1 MSEFISRRSNFAEDM
16 QHLYRTLRPFL
27 QKWTRIPDDYDAIY
41 RQALVEMQQPGF
53 VATWR
58 FHTAWGSVKA
68 D

>member
-1 MSEFISRRSNFAEDM
+1 M

-27 QKWTRIPDDYDAIY
+27 QKWTRIPEDYDATY
-41 RQALVEMQQPGF
+41 RQALVEMQQADF

-68 D
+68 S